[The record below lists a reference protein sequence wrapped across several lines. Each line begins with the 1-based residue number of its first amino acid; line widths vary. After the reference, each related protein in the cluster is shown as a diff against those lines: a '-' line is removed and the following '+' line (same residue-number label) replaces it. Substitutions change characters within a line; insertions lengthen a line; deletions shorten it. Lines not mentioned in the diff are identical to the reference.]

1 MKENKTGN
9 SLKSCTILL
18 KCLLFWFCY
27 LLATPVIIQLNYSSE
42 LTVDS
47 PTYYRDCKIP
57 KCYYETLEINVNRT
71 ASYVLWSESDFDTYG
86 YIYKNDFDS
95 LKPSENLLVK
105 HNGYCNGGQFKL
117 FINLE
122 IDTRY
127 VLVVTTHR
135 PKTIGNFSITIS
147 GPENITV
154 NHISKYWHWFSNLK
168 SHRWVI

>member
-1 MKENKTGN
+1 VN
-9 SLKSCTILL
+9 
-18 KCLLFWFCY
+18 
-27 LLATPVIIQLNYSSE
+27 IQLVYPLK
-42 LTVDS
+42 LTADS
-47 PTYYRDCKIP
+47 PTYYRDCEIP
-57 KCYYETLEINVNRT
+57 QCHYETFEIIVPVMGE
-71 ASYVLWSESDFDTYG
+71 YVIWSESDFDIYG

-95 LKPSENLLVK
+95 LKPSENLLIK

-147 GPENITV
+147 GSENVTL
-154 NHISKYWHWFSNLK
+154 NHISKYWH
-168 SHRWVI
+168 